1 MTIPNE
7 GMIVVNMIVIVLAVV
22 NLIAGIRRGFLLQL
36 VDTIGLIAALFAAW
50 LFSPVLAE
58 WVMLVPSS
66 LNPLEGTLL
75 APFFQVMMNQL
86 IWFIVLFLVCRLVL
100 FLLKPLVKALGH
112 LPLVRQ
118 VNQLLGALFG
128 LVNTMIWMVILAVI
142 LLLPVFDNGQQ
153 IVDHTLLALPGKA
166 AAVLNQRLA
175 ELPLDQQQ
183 MDQLTEGWN
192 QLTDEDRQWI
202 RDWLSEHSITPE
214 QIEKLLDEMRGEE

>member
-50 LFSPVLAE
+50 LFSPVLAG
-58 WVMLVPSS
+58 WVMLIPSS

-100 FLLKPLVKALGH
+100 FLFKPLVKALGH

>member
-7 GMIVVNMIVIVLAVV
+7 GMFVVNMIVIVLAVV

-50 LFSPVLAE
+50 LFSPVLAG
-58 WVMLVPSS
+58 WVMLIPSS

-118 VNQLLGALFG
+118 VNQLLG
-128 LVNTMIWMVILAVI
+128 
-142 LLLPVFDNGQQ
+142 
-153 IVDHTLLALPGKA
+153 
-166 AAVLNQRLA
+166 R
-175 ELPLDQQQ
+175 
-183 MDQLTEGWN
+183 
-192 QLTDEDRQWI
+192 
-202 RDWLSEHSITPE
+202 HSIQE
-214 QIEKLLDEMRGEE
+214 QDIGQGSFLYFPF